1 MKRIVLL
8 FLALVMTGTAIACDV
23 SSTTTSETV
32 TTTTDPNSLAAN
44 IPEECAGVD
53 IVNGWIPTW
62 CEEFNYTGSVDDTK
76 WNYQTGGGGFGNN
89 ESQYY
94 TSRTENAWVD
104 GEKLIITALKEA
116 YGGSQYTSA
125 KIWTQGIANWKYG
138 KFEMR
143 AKLPGVDGTWP
154 AFWMMPKSSVY
165 GGWPASG
172 EIDILEHTAYYNIN
186 NAVGSLHTEAYNH
199 TLGTQIS
206 YSRET
211 ANLTTEFHT
220 YSITWNEYSFSWY
233 VDGYKY
239 GNYVF
244 NAAAVAYGAMA
255 VSDAWPFDQEFYII
269 LNLAMG
275 GSMGGTIDPGFTS
288 DTFEIDYVRVYQR
301 DYVTDDAGN
310 PMSPTNLEVANANG
324 STAYVTW
331 TKSTDDKQVRQ
342 YNLYLDGAYL
352 KSVSLNVAKLTGL
365 IAGTEYLVEIEA
377 EDYAGHVSAK
387 AAVSVTTTP

>member
-1 MKRIVLL
+1 
-8 FLALVMTGTAIACDV
+8 
-23 SSTTTSETV
+23 
-32 TTTTDPNSLAAN
+32 
-44 IPEECAGVD
+44 
-53 IVNGWIPTW
+53 
-62 CEEFNYTGSVDDTK
+62 
-76 WNYQTGGGGFGNN
+76 
-89 ESQYY
+89 
-94 TSRTENAWVD
+94 
-104 GEKLIITALKEA
+104 
-116 YGGSQYTSA
+116 
-125 KIWTQGIANWKYG
+125 
-138 KFEMR
+138 
-143 AKLPGVDGTWP
+143 
-154 AFWMMPKSSVY
+154 
-165 GGWPASG
+165 
-172 EIDILEHTAYYNIN
+172 
-186 NAVGSLHTEAYNH
+186 
-199 TLGTQIS
+199 
-206 YSRET
+206 
-211 ANLTTEFHT
+211 
-220 YSITWNEYSFSWY
+220 
-233 VDGYKY
+233 
-239 GNYVF
+239 
-244 NAAAVAYGAMA
+244 MA